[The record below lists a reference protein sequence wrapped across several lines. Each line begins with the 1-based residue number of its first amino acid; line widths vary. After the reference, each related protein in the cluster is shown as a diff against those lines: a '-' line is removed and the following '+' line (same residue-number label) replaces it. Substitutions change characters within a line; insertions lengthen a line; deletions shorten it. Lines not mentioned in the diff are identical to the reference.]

1 MNDYLIFYKMKTKNL
16 FLLIATFVFI
26 VSCDTNSEYETVTV
40 AKPEYMTLDAL
51 RSSAKITSPIPIV
64 ESGKI
69 YAYNNLVLIND
80 IDNGIH
86 IIDNSNPENP
96 VKIAFIKI
104 VANKDMEV
112 KGNYLYADSL
122 MDLLVFDISNI
133 NDIQEVA
140 RLKDVFP
147 GYITLP
153 FIDNLVVDYGN
164 NGYNSGEIIVGWNI
178 TEEQRLIEDRSNDY
192 TNGGVV
198 FDTAL
203 ASAESTGQGG
213 SLARFKIVDDYLY
226 AVDSHN
232 INVFNIDNLESPVEL
247 KDIFAG
253 FDIETIFNKEN
264 LLFLGSMSG
273 MYIYDIS
280 SPDTPKFI
288 SEFQHGTACDPVVV
302 DDNYA
307 YITLRAGNFCG
318 AFESSLEIV
327 DISDIYNLELVKS
340 YTMDNPYG
348 LGVKDNLLFICDG
361 TSGLKVYNKT
371 DVENLEHLKTFKN
384 ITAFDVIPMANNLLL
399 IGDNTLFQYSY
410 SNNSLD
416 LLSEYH
422 LN

>member
-1 MNDYLIFYKMKTKNL
+1 MKTKLL
-16 FLLIATFVFI
+16 FLTAITLIFMI
-26 VSCDTNSEYETVTV
+26 SCDNNDEFETVNV
-40 AKPEYMTLDAL
+40 AKAEFMSLEAFRASVDIIA
-51 RSSAKITSPIPIV
+51 PIPII

-69 YAYNNLVLIND
+69 YAYNNLVLVND

-96 VKIAFIKI
+96 VKVAFIKI
-104 VANKDMEV
+104 KATKDMEI

-122 MDLLVFDISNI
+122 MDLLVFDISDINNI
-133 NDIQEVA
+133 YEVA

-147 GYITLP
+147 GYIPTP
-153 FIDNLVVDYGN
+153 FIDNLVIDYGE
-164 NGYNSGEIIVGWNI
+164 NGNQPGDIIVGWNI
-178 TEEQRLIEDRSNDY
+178 TQEQRRIDDERSDYITGGLFND
-192 TNGGVV
+192 VMM
-198 FDTAL
+198 TA
-203 ASAESTGQGG
+203 AAESTGQGG

-232 INVFNIDNLESPVEL
+232 INIFDITNLTSPREL
-247 KDIFAG
+247 QEVHAG
-253 FDIETIFNKEN
+253 FDIETIFNKDN

-273 MYIYDIS
+273 MYIFDIEI
-280 SPDTPKFI
+280 PETPKFI

-327 DISDIYNLELVKS
+327 DISDVYNLEHVKS

-348 LGVKDNLLFICDG
+348 LGIKDNLLFICDG

-371 DVENLEHLKTFKN
+371 DIEDLELLNTFEN
-384 ITAFDVIPMANNLLL
+384 ITAFDVIPRQNQLLL
-399 IGDNTLFQYSY
+399 IGDNTLFQYNY
-410 SNNSLD
+410 LDNGLSLM
-416 LLSEYH
+416 SEFH

>member
-1 MNDYLIFYKMKTKNL
+1 MKIIMKIKNL
-16 FLLIATFVFI
+16 FLLTATLFFL
-26 VSCDTNSEYETVTV
+26 VSCSNNDEFETVNV
-40 AKPEYMTLDAL
+40 AKPEYMSLDAL
-51 RSSAKITSPIPIV
+51 RSSVEITPPQNIV

-80 IDNGIH
+80 VDSGIH
-86 IIDNSNPENP
+86 IIDNSDPENP
-96 VKIAFIKI
+96 NKIAFIKI
-104 VANKDMEV
+104 IANKDMEV

-122 MDLLVFDISNI
+122 MDLLVFDISNLENI
-133 NDIQEVA
+133 IEVA

-147 GYITLP
+147 GYVTIP
-153 FIDNLVVDYGN
+153 VSENVVIDYGE
-164 NGYNSGEIIVGWNI
+164 NGFNPEGVIVGWTI
-178 TEEQRLIEDRSNDY
+178 TQEQRRIEDQNY
-192 TNGGVV
+192 INGGVV
-198 FDTAL
+198 FNDMAM

-213 SLARFKIVDDYLY
+213 SLARFKIVADYLY

-232 INVFNIDNLESPVEL
+232 INIFDINNLESPVEL
-247 KDIFAG
+247 QDVNAG

-280 SPDTPKFI
+280 SPELPKFI

-302 DDNYA
+302 DENYA

-340 YTMDNPYG
+340 YAMDNPYG
-348 LGVKDNLLFICDG
+348 LGIKDNLLFICDG

-371 DVENLEHLKTFKN
+371 VIEDLELLNTFKN
-384 ITAFDVIPMANNLLL
+384 ITAFDVIPMENNLLL
-399 IGDNTLFQYSY
+399 IGDNTLYQYSY
-410 SNNSLD
+410 SNNGVE
-416 LLSEYH
+416 LLSEFQ

>member
-1 MNDYLIFYKMKTKNL
+1 MKIIMKIKNL
-16 FLLIATFVFI
+16 FLLTATLFFL
-26 VSCDTNSEYETVTV
+26 VSCSNNDEFETVNV
-40 AKPEYMTLDAL
+40 AKPEYMSLDAL
-51 RSSAKITSPIPIV
+51 RSSVEITPPQNIV

-80 IDNGIH
+80 VDSGIH
-86 IIDNSNPENP
+86 IIDNSDPENP
-96 VKIAFIKI
+96 SKIAFIKI
-104 VANKDMEV
+104 IANKDMEV

-122 MDLLVFDISNI
+122 MDLLVFDISNLENI
-133 NDIQEVA
+133 IEVA

-147 GYITLP
+147 GYIPMP
-153 FIDNLVVDYGN
+153 FIDNLVVDYEG
-164 NGYNSGEIIVGWNI
+164 NGYNSSEIIVKWNI
-178 TEEQRLIEDRSNDY
+178 TQEERRIDDERNNY
-192 TNGGVV
+192 NNGGVV
-198 FDTAL
+198 FNDMAM

-213 SLARFKIVDDYLY
+213 SLARFKIVADYLY

-232 INVFNIDNLESPVEL
+232 INIFDINNLESPVEL
-247 KDIFAG
+247 QDVNAG

-280 SPDTPKFI
+280 SPELPKFI

-302 DDNYA
+302 DENYA

-340 YTMDNPYG
+340 YAMDNPYG
-348 LGVKDNLLFICDG
+348 LGIKDNLLFICDG

-371 DVENLEHLKTFKN
+371 VIEDLELLNTFKN
-384 ITAFDVIPMANNLLL
+384 ITAFDVIPMENNLLL
-399 IGDNTLFQYSY
+399 IGDNTLYQYSY
-410 SNNSLD
+410 SNNGVE
-416 LLSEYH
+416 LLSEFQ

>member
-1 MNDYLIFYKMKTKNL
+1 MKIKNL
-16 FLLIATFVFI
+16 FLLTATLFFL
-26 VSCDTNSEYETVTV
+26 VSCSNNDEFETVNV
-40 AKPEYMTLDAL
+40 AKPEYMSLDAL
-51 RSSAKITSPIPIV
+51 RSSVEITPPQNIV

-80 IDNGIH
+80 VDSGIH
-86 IIDNSNPENP
+86 IIDNSDPENP
-96 VKIAFIKI
+96 NKIAFIKI
-104 VANKDMEV
+104 IANKDMEV

-122 MDLLVFDISNI
+122 MDLLVFDISNLENI
-133 NDIQEVA
+133 IEVA

-147 GYITLP
+147 GYVTIP
-153 FIDNLVVDYGN
+153 VSENVVIDYGE
-164 NGYNSGEIIVGWNI
+164 NGFNPEGVIVGWTI
-178 TEEQRLIEDRSNDY
+178 TQEQRRIEDQNY
-192 TNGGVV
+192 INGGVV
-198 FDTAL
+198 FNDMAM

-213 SLARFKIVDDYLY
+213 SLARFKIVADYLY

-232 INVFNIDNLESPVEL
+232 INIFDINNLESPVEL
-247 KDIFAG
+247 QDVNAG

-280 SPDTPKFI
+280 SPELPKFI

-302 DDNYA
+302 DENYA

-340 YTMDNPYG
+340 YAMDNPYG
-348 LGVKDNLLFICDG
+348 LGIKDNLLFICDG

-371 DVENLEHLKTFKN
+371 VIEDLELLNTFKN
-384 ITAFDVIPMANNLLL
+384 ITAFDVIPMENNLLL
-399 IGDNTLFQYSY
+399 IGDNTLYQYSY
-410 SNNSLD
+410 SNNGVE
-416 LLSEYH
+416 LLSEFQ

>member
-1 MNDYLIFYKMKTKNL
+1 MKIKSL
-16 FLLIATFVFI
+16 FFLLTVIVFL
-26 VSCDTNSEYETVTV
+26 SCDKNSEFETVSV
-40 AKPEYMTLDAL
+40 AKPAYMTIDAL
-51 RSSAKITSPIPIV
+51 RSSAKVTSPIPIV

-80 IDNGIH
+80 VDNGIH

-96 VKIAFIKI
+96 IKTAFIKI
-104 VANKDMEV
+104 IANKDMEI
-112 KGNYLYADSL
+112 KGDYLYADSL

-133 NDIQEVA
+133 NDIKEVA

-153 FIDNLVVDYGN
+153 FIDNLVVDYGE
-164 NGYNSGEIIVGWNI
+164 NGYNSGEIIVGWTI
-178 TEEQRLIEDRSNDY
+178 TEERRRIEDIPDY
-192 TNGGVV
+192 RNGGVV
-198 FDTAL
+198 FNDMAF

-213 SLARFKIVDDYLY
+213 SLARFKIVNDYLY

-232 INVFNIDNLESPVEL
+232 INVFNIDNLEAPVEL
-247 KDIFAG
+247 ADVNAG
-253 FDIETIFNKEN
+253 FDIETIFNKGN

-280 SPDTPKFI
+280 SPSTPKYI
-288 SEFQHGTACDPVVV
+288 SEFKHGTACDPVVV

-307 YITLRAGNFCG
+307 YVTLRAGNFCG
-318 AFESSLEIV
+318 AFESSLEII
-327 DISDIYNLELVKS
+327 DISNIYKLELVKS
-340 YTMDNPYG
+340 YNMDNPYG
-348 LGVKDNLLFICDG
+348 LGIKDNLLFICDG

-371 DVENLEHLKTFKN
+371 DVKNLELLNTFKN
-384 ITAFDVIPMANNLLL
+384 ITAFDVIPMDDNLLL
-399 IGDNTLFQYSY
+399 IGDNILFQYSY
-410 SNNSLD
+410 SSKGID